1 MSEVERILDQLQRA
15 YNGDAWHGPSLRSLL
30 DGVSAKTA
38 ASMSIPNVHSIWEI
52 VLHITTWK
60 KIAAERVETRVLKK
74 VPPEV
79 DWSSAGDHGENA
91 WRVALQQLQN
101 AQDDLCQKIR
111 KLQEADLQLPVK
123 GSGAVTADGTEYNL
137 YILLHGVIQHDLYHA
152 GQIAVL
158 KKAASP

>member
-15 YNGDAWHGPSLRSLL
+15 YNGDAWHGPSLCALL
-30 DGVSAKTA
+30 DGVSAEA
-38 ASMSIPNVHSIWEI
+38 AVSTSVPNVHSIWEI

-60 KIAAERVETRVLKK
+60 RIAAERVETRVLKK

-79 DWSSAGDHGENA
+79 DWSSARDHGEKA
-91 WRVALQQLQN
+91 WQATLQQLQK
-101 AQDDLCQKIR
+101 AHDDLCQKIR
-111 KLQEADLQLPVK
+111 ELQEPDLQLPVK
-123 GSGAVTADGTEYNL
+123 GSGVATADGTEYTL

-158 KKAASP
+158 KKALR